1 MVITWENLVKTAGK
15 TGDICQALTLGPNTM
30 YGEKC
35 KKQFADPCPVIE
47 TPLHGAEAVHSM
59 LLSSRAGLLDVFPA
73 RPGIIPSTSVWS
85 WSRSCHLTRYHPM

>member
-1 MVITWENLVKTAGK
+1 MDDVA
-15 TGDICQALTLGPNTM
+15 GDICQALTLGPNTR

-35 KKQFADPCPVIE
+35 QKQFADPCPVIE

-73 RPGIIPSTSVWS
+73 RPGIIPSTSVC
-85 WSRSCHLTRYHPM
+85 SRHLTRYHSMWSCIRYLST